1 MSTERFARTLGSRST
16 DPEYCS
22 PLSGPAPRHNGF
34 GYWLIGLCLLAAM
47 VSSPYWWGKL

>member
-1 MSTERFARTLGSRST
+1 MSERFARSLGTRPH
-16 DPEYCS
+16 DLEYAS
-22 PLSGPAPRHNGF
+22 AISGPRPRHNGF